1 MATAEQPNTPV
12 FDSNMNSG
20 DGATVGASRD
30 QVEQTMRAGEKSGAQ
45 YEYRSSSYCQTGDP
59 DSGNPEDVC
68 LRAYVVCQNQD
79 IDAGDGPATRIW
91 RREITTPPSPWV
103 QRVVTCFPDLA
114 DGPSGPTMADI
125 AAAFHD
131 TDFTKATVN
140 IQPEGDVTL
149 VTLPTYF
156 EARFP
161 DAGFQPGEVDTVTLV
176 GVPVD
181 IRPGLNSI
189 TYHLGD
195 RRTLGPTASLGGP
208 YPKGDVVTTYPGQ
221 APTTC
226 EPTSPTPASSAS
238 AAANG
243 STSPAP

>member
-1 MATAEQPNTPV
+1 
-12 FDSNMNSG
+12 
-20 DGATVGASRD
+20 
-30 QVEQTMRAGEKSGAQ
+30 MRAGEKSGAQ
-45 YEYRSSSYCQTGDP
+45 YEYRSTSYCQTGDP

-68 LRAYVVCQNQD
+68 LRADVVCQNQG

-149 VTLPTYF
+149 VTLP
-156 EARFP
+156 
-161 DAGFQPGEVDTVTLV
+161 
-176 GVPVD
+176 
-181 IRPGLNSI
+181 
-189 TYHLGD
+189 
-195 RRTLGPTASLGGP
+195 
-208 YPKGDVVTTYPGQ
+208 
-221 APTTC
+221 
-226 EPTSPTPASSAS
+226 PTSRPASPTQASNPERSTPSPSSAS
-238 AAANG
+238 P
-243 STSPAP
+243 STSAPA